1 MRATTHVV
9 QHGGKTLSS
18 AWTQAEIPTARLLEP
33 LPPVHPEPDL
43 QAAPP
48 SRRGESCSGDLVQ
61 QATRR
66 TVQVAALISVLAS
79 ENNEV
84 AGGTCSHVLNDLSL
98 SHNLSISPCLSC
110 THLASALR

>member
-1 MRATTHVV
+1 MRPPMLCSMVV
-9 QHGGKTLSS
+9 KLLVRPGRRLRFPQPDCLNHCLPFILSQ
-18 AWTQAEIPTARLLEP
+18 TCRQ
-33 LPPVHPEPDL
+33 LPPQDVANLAVGTWSSKQRDVP
-43 QAAPP
+43 
-48 SRRGESCSGDLVQ
+48 
-61 QATRR
+61 
-66 TVQVAALISVLAS
+66 VQVAALISVLAS